1 MPTADLAAL
10 MKSSTIAVIG
20 IFAILV
26 ILVFLSPQ
34 SAKHQ
39 MQGALLQLISP
50 ILRTGASVGHEIGG
64 VSGGLK
70 HLDELQRENEQLRSE
85 NEQLR
90 AENSLLANLE
100 TEVNRLNRALGFR
113 EQSPFKLLP
122 ARVVTRET
130 ATWWSTCTIS
140 IGSKDGVAPDMAV
153 VTESG
158 LVGKVTTVGKDI
170 SVVLLVSDESLRV
183 SVSIEGTQEQGII
196 SGTRASSM
204 YAPDL
209 RIRFLSKTAQLQ
221 PGMKVLTAGTGGVF
235 PSGLVVGTVKDFSS
249 NELEGIAKVTPA
261 VDLAEIENVFVI
273 LRQK

>member
-1 MPTADLAAL
+1 
-10 MKSSTIAVIG
+10 MKGTTIAVIG
-20 IFAILV
+20 IFALLV

-34 SAKHQ
+34 SRKQQ
-39 MQGALLQLISP
+39 MQSALFQLISP

-70 HLDELQRENEQLRSE
+70 RLDELQTENDHLKSE
-85 NEQLR
+85 NEKLR

-122 ARVVTRET
+122 ARVITRES
-130 ATWWSTCTIS
+130 ATWWNTCTIG
-140 IGSKDGVAPDMAV
+140 IGSRDGIAPDMAV

-158 LVGKVTTVGKDI
+158 LVGKITTVGKDVSI
-170 SVVLLVSDESLRV
+170 VLLVSDESLRV

-196 SGTRASSM
+196 SGTRASST

-209 RIRFLSKTAQLQ
+209 RIRFLNKAAKLE

-235 PSGLVVGTVKDFSS
+235 PSGLVVGTVKDFSA

-261 VDLAEIENVFVI
+261 VDLADIQNVFVI

>member
-1 MPTADLAAL
+1 MPTAYLAAL
-10 MKSSTIAVIG
+10 MRSSTIAVIG
-20 IFAILV
+20 IFAILA

-34 SAKHQ
+34 SAKQQ

-70 HLDELQRENEQLRSE
+70 HLDELQRENER
-85 NEQLR
+85 LR

-249 NELEGIAKVTPA
+249 NELEGIAKVTLA
-261 VDLAEIENVFVI
+261 VDLAEIQNVFVI